1 MNSTRSEYDYSRIHN
16 LNKIDPYWLLGLIEG
31 EGTFGFRNLVPY
43 FQLGLN
49 SRNLLLL
56 ESISSYLTTL
66 PNGFGFTLKS
76 PAPKVSITLNKRTNV
91 TVIAIANIDA
101 LYDYLAMFLLDMPF
115 QSRKSVDFYYWC
127 LALYLHKTGHFYT
140 PSGRALVLTI
150 ANFVNKA
157 RYSTA
162 KVPVLA
168 PTLESI
174 KQVLT
179 MELPITITPELTHLQ
194 LSQNFARLVKNRTI
208 WVYDNGVL
216 IKGSPFY
223 TQTSAAEA
231 IGLPKNTSVI
241 KRYIDND
248 KLYVNRYA
256 FYSTRRPAGPPAT
269 ATPPEAGG
277 NIRESIANR

>member
-1 MNSTRSEYDYSRIHN
+1 
-16 LNKIDPYWLLGLIEG
+16 
-31 EGTFGFRNLVPY
+31 
-43 FQLGLN
+43 
-49 SRNLLLL
+49 
-56 ESISSYLTTL
+56 
-66 PNGFGFTLKS
+66 
-76 PAPKVSITLNKRTNV
+76 
-91 TVIAIANIDA
+91 
-101 LYDYLAMFLLDMPF
+101 MF
-115 QSRKSVDFYYWC
+115 V
-127 LALYLHKTGHFYT
+127 
-140 PSGRALVLTI
+140 
-150 ANFVNKA
+150 
-157 RYSTA
+157 
-162 KVPVLA
+162 
-168 PTLESI
+168 
-174 KQVLT
+174 
-179 MELPITITPELTHLQ
+179 LPITITPELTHLQ

-241 KRYIDND
+241 KRYIDTD